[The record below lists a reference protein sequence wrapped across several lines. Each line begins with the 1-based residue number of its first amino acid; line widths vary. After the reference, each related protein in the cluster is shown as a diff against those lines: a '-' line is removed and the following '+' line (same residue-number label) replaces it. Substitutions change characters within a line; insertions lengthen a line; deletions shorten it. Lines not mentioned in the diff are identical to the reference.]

1 MVSIGGPGRFMK
13 KFFGDSCLPQ
23 CGDGEKGFSMLVASD
38 ADCPTDISKGN
49 RKEFKD
55 VAVRPKDFCEAEVS
69 HNGLEYFCESI
80 KKIVFVNEIFMN
92 QSSLIHLVPT

>member
-38 ADCPTDISKGN
+38 ADCPTDISKEN

-55 VAVRPKDFCEAEVS
+55 VAVRPKDFCEAEVR
-69 HNGLEYFCESI
+69 HNGFKYF
-80 KKIVFVNEIFMN
+80 
-92 QSSLIHLVPT
+92 L

>member
-1 MVSIGGPGRFMK
+1 MVFIGGPGRFMK

-23 CGDGEKGFSMLVASD
+23 CGDDETGFSVLVASD

-69 HNGLEYFCESI
+69 PNVFEYLLSVKEFSFLCFS
-80 KKIVFVNEIFMN
+80 MRY
-92 QSSLIHLVPT
+92 L

>member
-55 VAVRPKDFCEAEVS
+55 VAVRPKDFCEAEVR
-69 HNGLEYFCESI
+69 HNGFRYFHFFC
-80 KKIVFVNEIFMN
+80 
-92 QSSLIHLVPT
+92 SSMRYL